1 MSVSTV
7 TKDISFEGMAL
18 DALAEMA
25 NLAGEQVETHAKT
38 AVTIAIR
45 AGKALVAAKAQ
56 VPHGEWLGWL
66 KANWNYSQQMACNYM
81 QIANYKRASNL
92 EDANSVREALRIV
105 ALDPETPKRERKTG
119 QVDVVTP
126 DKSDRAEPRHKDD
139 DPNPAPR
146 TNTHH
151 TQGTRKKREDE
162 KPRTAAIPVAAEIV
176 EPDDEDEADRR
187 EAALG
192 QLAEIVEILGMTTV
206 LKVAVNVDCDDSD
219 KKERAALLR
228 KVADALDPAGSTV
241 SAPVKAKAERTGATP
256 TADQLVKL
264 IPGTWPKV
272 LQAAAQDWC
281 EHKQSLPRRE
291 RIQSTKAWLKA
302 VELMSAQPADRVAA
316 KINKAISNNWK
327 GWDHNDGNNN
337 KASDQLYRNP
347 GPRAPVKYDNV
358 PG

>member
-1 MSVSTV
+1 MLA
-7 TKDISFEGMAL
+7 AL
-18 DALAEMA
+18 KPKVGHGNWQEYCKKHFAHLGAVRTLQVYMKPDLATDE
-25 NLAGEQVETHAKT
+25 
-38 AVTIAIR
+38 
-45 AGKALVAAKAQ
+45 
-56 VPHGEWLGWL
+56 L
-66 KANWNYSQQMACNYM
+66 KAICDQTGAVGKSADSALLKNG
-81 QIANYKRASNL
+81 QITVVNPSERA
-92 EDANSVREALRIV
+92 
-105 ALDPETPKRERKTG
+105 
-119 QVDVVTP
+119 
-126 DKSDRAEPRHKDD
+126 KDD

-151 TQGTRKKREDE
+151 TEATRKKREDE

-206 LKVAVNVDCDDSD
+206 LKIAVNVECDDSD

-256 TADQLVKL
+256 TAEQLVKL

-281 EHKQSLPRRE
+281 EHKQSLPRRD
-291 RIQSTKAWLKA
+291 RIQSTKAWLAA
-302 VELMSAQPADRVAA
+302 VKLMGEQPADRVAS
-316 KINKAISNNWK
+316 KINKAIANNWK